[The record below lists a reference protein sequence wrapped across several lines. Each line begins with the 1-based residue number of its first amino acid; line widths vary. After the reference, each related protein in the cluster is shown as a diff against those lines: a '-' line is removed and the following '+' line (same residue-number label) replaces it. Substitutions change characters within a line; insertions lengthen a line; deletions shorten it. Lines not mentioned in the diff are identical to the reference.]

1 MNKLTISSP
10 AKINIGLVV
19 KSRRDDNYH
28 NIETIFYP
36 LLLSDTIYFE
46 KSDSTEYVS
55 NSNQLNNTGK
65 NLISEAKEYLEEQV
79 GRALNVKIKLE
90 KNIPIGAGLGGGSSN
105 AAATLKALNKLFDL
119 NCNLKILLSI
129 ALKIGS
135 DVPFFINPVPCFAY
149 SRGEKMRRVQLLL
162 SEPILVVNPGIHI
175 STKWAFDQIN
185 ISQQNNGI
193 KKLSEKKVITIEDI
207 RKFAVNDFEQI
218 VFNKFPEV
226 KALKE
231 KLYSFT
237 PKFVMLTGTG
247 SSVYAIF
254 TNLQKARNAKEYFEN
269 KYFTY
274 LNYPVDKASIT

>member
-1 MNKLTISSP
+1 MNKLAIYSP

-19 KSRRDDNYH
+19 KRRRDDNYH
-28 NIETIFYP
+28 DIETIFYP
-36 LLLSDTIYFE
+36 LLLSDTIIFE
-46 KSDSTEYVS
+46 KTDLTDFVS
-55 NSNQLNNTGK
+55 NSNKLNNTGK

-79 GRALNVKIKLE
+79 GRTLNVKINLE

-119 NCNLKILLSI
+119 NCNLKLLLSI

-149 SRGEKMRRVQLLL
+149 SRGEKMRGVQLLL

-185 ISQQNNGI
+185 ITQQNDCI
-193 KKLSEKKVITIEDI
+193 KKLSKKKVITIEDI

-231 KLYSFT
+231 KLSTFT

-254 TNLQKARNAKEYFEN
+254 SNLQKARNAKEYFDN

>member
-1 MNKLTISSP
+1 MNTLAINSP
-10 AKINIGLVV
+10 AKINIGLIV

-36 LLLSDTIYFE
+36 LLLCDTIYFE
-46 KSDSTEYVS
+46 KSDSTEFVS
-55 NSNQLNNTGK
+55 NSNQLNSMAK

-79 GRALNVKIKLE
+79 GRSLNVKIKLE

-105 AAATLKALNKLFDL
+105 AASTLKALNKLFNL
-119 NCNLKILLSI
+119 NCNPKKLLSI
-129 ALKIGS
+129 ASKIGS

-149 SRGEKMRRVQLLL
+149 LRGEKMRRVQLLL

-185 ISQQNNGI
+185 ITQHNDCI
-193 KKLSEKKVITIEDI
+193 KKLSEKKVITIENI

-218 VFNKFPEV
+218 VFDKFPEV
-226 KALKE
+226 RALKE

-254 TNLQKARNAKEYFEN
+254 SNLQKARNAKEYFDN